1 MPVRTPTST
10 SSAICDRTAHRQT
23 APVDAD
29 LDTVFEACTRT
40 GTALEIGSS
49 PDRLGLSA
57 EHIRQARRH
66 GVRFSIDS
74 DAHAIRH
81 LPYLRYGVGTAQR
94 GRLTPGDGGVVSP
107 GGVGFDISCG
117 VRLLASDLDRDEL
130 ASLIGQVMD
139 TLAAVIPHG
148 VSHGR
153 LWQPGDRAEMEKILL
168 TGARYA
174 VERGHGVERDLER
187 CEDNGAVAD
196 ADTAHVSARAIDCG
210 LHQVGSLGSGNH
222 FLEVQAV
229 EEIFDPPTAQQFGLR
244 RRVTASDQTGT

>member
-1 MPVRTPTST
+1 VPVRTPTST

-49 PDRLGLSA
+49 PDRLDLSA

-94 GRLTPGDGGVVSP
+94 GRLTPGDVINTWPLDQLMEFLRKRPDGAKPYPIKNGGPVGP
-107 GGVGFDISCG
+107 GQPPA
-117 VRLLASDLDRDEL
+117 RLRQAQGE
-130 ASLIGQVMD
+130 IPPE
-139 TLAAVIPHG
+139 IPHG
-148 VSHGR
+148 
-153 LWQPGDRAEMEKILL
+153 
-168 TGARYA
+168 
-174 VERGHGVERDLER
+174 
-187 CEDNGAVAD
+187 
-196 ADTAHVSARAIDCG
+196 
-210 LHQVGSLGSGNH
+210 
-222 FLEVQAV
+222 
-229 EEIFDPPTAQQFGLR
+229 
-244 RRVTASDQTGT
+244 